1 LKRCAVPR
9 DYRDEYRR
17 RVGRA
22 LARGLSRSQG
32 RGHPRSGETLLR
44 PKPKSSDERLE
55 RALKSLRATGNQ
67 AKAANEAGVSP
78 ERFRR
83 FLRENKL
90 AHREGRSWRITDD
103 RPRDVVAITTRGEQ
117 RFKIAGFEVAS
128 LVMSHRAAVIRFRDT
143 NESSELERFVG
154 VSVTDTRG
162 RKHTLETH
170 PNALYRLAAAGSE
183 GFEIVYRLTA

>member
-1 LKRCAVPR
+1 V
-9 DYRDEYRR
+9 
-17 RVGRA
+17 
-22 LARGLSRSQG
+22 
-32 RGHPRSGETLLR
+32 R
-44 PKPKSSDERLE
+44 PKALFKNERLE
-55 RALKSLRATGNQ
+55 EALKSLRATGNQ
-67 AKAANEAGVSP
+67 AKAAKEAGVSP

-83 FLRENKL
+83 FLRENNL
-90 AHREGRSWRITDD
+90 AHREGRSWRLTDD

-117 RFKIAGFEVAS
+117 RIKIAGFEAAS

-143 NESSELERFVG
+143 NEAADLEPFVG